1 MANQYANKVV
11 NGETGD
17 VIIDLTGDT
26 LINATQLQSGIK
38 AHARSGEIITGTN
51 TNDADTSDANA
62 TASQILDGAIA
73 YVQGNKVVGTMT
85 NNGAVSGTIS
95 TKAQQYT
102 VPAGYHDGSGKVQIA
117 TAEQAKIVAGNIKQG
132 VQILGV
138 SGTYSG
144 EGVNLQSKTVTS
156 SFTAQTVT
164 ADSGYDALS
173 QVTVAAMPYSETDNA
188 AGGVTVTIGE
198 AHGTK

>member
-1 MANQYANKVV
+1 MANQYINKVV

-17 VIIDLTGDT
+17 VLIDLTGDT
-26 LINATQLQSGIK
+26 LIQASQLVSGIK
-38 AHARSGEIITGTN
+38 AHARSGAVITGTN

-62 TASQILDGAIA
+62 TASQILSQATA
-73 YVQGNKVVGTMT
+73 YVQGSKVTGTMT

-117 TAEQAKIVAGNIKQG
+117 TAEQNKLIPGNLKQNIT
-132 VQILGV
+132 ILGIT
-138 SGTYSG
+138 GTYAG
-144 EGVNLQSKTVTS
+144 EAAQLQSKTVTS

-173 QVTVAAMPYSETDNA
+173 QVTVAAMPWSETDNS
-188 AGGVTVTIGE
+188 AGGKTVTIG
-198 AHGTK
+198 ASA

>member
-1 MANQYANKVV
+1 MANEYINKVV

-17 VIIDLTGDT
+17 VLIDLTGDT
-26 LINATQLQSGIK
+26 LINASQLVSGIK
-38 AHARSGEIITGTN
+38 AHARSGAVITGTN
-51 TNDADTSDANA
+51 TNDANTSDANA
-62 TASQILDGAIA
+62 TASQILNGATA
-73 YVQGNKVVGTMT
+73 YVQGSKVTGTMT

-117 TAEQAKIVAGNIKQG
+117 TAEQNKLIPGNLKQNIT
-132 VQILGV
+132 ILGV
-138 SGTYSG
+138 TGTYSG

-164 ADSGYDALS
+164 ADAGYDALS
-173 QVTVAAMPYSETDNA
+173 QVTVNAMPYSETDNS
-188 AGGVTVTIGE
+188 AGGKTVTIG
-198 AHGTK
+198 AGA

>member
-1 MANQYANKVV
+1 MPNQYINKVV

-17 VIIDLTGDT
+17 VLIDLTGDT
-26 LINATQLQSGIK
+26 LINANQLVSGIV
-38 AHARSGEIITGTN
+38 AHARSGQTITGTN
-51 TNDADTSDANA
+51 TNDANTSDANA
-62 TASQILDGAIA
+62 TASQILSGATA
-73 YVQGNKVVGTMT
+73 YVQGSKVTGTMT

-102 VPAGYHDGSGKVQIA
+102 VPAGYHDGSGKVQIVS
-117 TAEQAKIVAGNIKQG
+117 TEQAKIIAGNIKQG

-138 SGTYSG
+138 TGTYSG

-164 ADSGYDALS
+164 ADAGYDALS
-173 QVTVAAMPYSETDNA
+173 QVTVNAMPYSETDNS
-188 AGGVTVTIGE
+188 AGGKTVTIG
-198 AHGTK
+198 ASA

>member
-1 MANQYANKVV
+1 MANEYINKVV

-17 VIIDLTGDT
+17 VLIDLTGDT
-26 LINATQLQSGIK
+26 LISANQLVSGIV
-38 AHARSGEIITGTN
+38 AHARSGATITGTN
-51 TNDADTSDANA
+51 TNDANTSDANA
-62 TASQILDGAIA
+62 TASQILSGATA
-73 YVQGNKVVGTMT
+73 YVQGSKVTGTMT

-117 TAEQAKIVAGNIKQG
+117 TAEQAKIIAGNIKQG

-138 SGTYSG
+138 TGTYSG
-144 EGVNLQSKTVTS
+144 EAAVLQAKTVTS

-173 QVTVAAMPYSETDNA
+173 QVTVNAMPYSEVDNS
-188 AGGVTVTIGE
+188 AGGKTATIG
-198 AHGTK
+198 ASA

>member
-1 MANQYANKVV
+1 MPNQYINKVV

-17 VIIDLTGDT
+17 VLIDLTGDT
-26 LINATQLQSGIK
+26 LINANQLVSGIV
-38 AHARSGEIITGTN
+38 AHARSGATITGTN
-51 TNDADTSDANA
+51 TNDANTSDANA
-62 TASQILDGAIA
+62 TASQILSGATA
-73 YVQGNKVVGTMT
+73 YVQGAKVTGTMT

-117 TAEQAKIVAGNIKQG
+117 TAEQNKIIAGNIKQG

-138 SGTYSG
+138 TGTYSG
-144 EGVNLQSKTVTS
+144 EAAVLQAKTVTS

-173 QVTVAAMPYSETDNA
+173 QVTVNAMPYSETDNS
-188 AGGVTVTIGE
+188 AGGKTVTIG
-198 AHGTK
+198 ASA

>member
-1 MANQYANKVV
+1 MANENVNKVV
-11 NGETGD
+11 NGETGE

-26 LINATQLQSGIK
+26 LIQASQLQSGIK
-38 AHARSGEIITGTN
+38 AHARSGAIITGTN

-62 TASQILDGAIA
+62 TASQILTGATA
-73 YVQGNKVVGTMT
+73 YVNGAKVTGTMT
-85 NNGAVSGTIS
+85 NNGAVSGVIS

-117 TAEQAKIVAGNIKQG
+117 SAEQDKIIAGNIKQG
-132 VQILGV
+132 VTVLGV
-138 SGTYSG
+138 TGTYSG
-144 EGVNLQSKTVTS
+144 EGVNLQSKSVTS

-164 ADSGYDALS
+164 ADAGYDALS

-188 AGGVTVTIGE
+188 AGGVTVTIG
-198 AHGTK
+198 ASA

>member
-1 MANQYANKVV
+1 MPNQYINKVV

-17 VIIDLTGDT
+17 VLIDLTGDT
-26 LINATQLQSGIK
+26 LIQASQLQSGIV
-38 AHARSGEIITGTN
+38 AHARSGAVITGTN
-51 TNDADTSDANA
+51 TNDANTTDANA
-62 TASQILDGAIA
+62 TASQILSGATA
-73 YVQGNKVVGTMT
+73 YVQGSKVTGSMT

-95 TKAQQYT
+95 AKSEQYT

-117 TAEQAKIVAGNIKQG
+117 SAEQNKIIAGNIKSG
-132 VQILGV
+132 VSILGV
-138 SGTYSG
+138 TGTYSG

-173 QVTVAAMPYSETDNA
+173 QVTVNAMPYSETDNA
-188 AGGVTVTIGE
+188 AGGVTVTIG
-198 AHGTK
+198 ASA

>member
-1 MANQYANKVV
+1 MPNQYINKVV

-17 VIIDLTGDT
+17 VLIDLTGDT
-26 LINATQLQSGIK
+26 LINASQLVSGIK
-38 AHARSGEIITGTN
+38 AHARSGAVITGTN

-62 TASQILDGAIA
+62 TASQILNGATA
-73 YVQGNKVVGTMT
+73 YVQGSKVTGTMT

-117 TAEQAKIVAGNIKQG
+117 TAEQNKIIAGNIKQG
-132 VQILGV
+132 VTVLGV
-138 SGTYSG
+138 TGTYSG

-164 ADSGYDALS
+164 ADAGYDALS
-173 QVTVAAMPYSETDNA
+173 QVTVNAMPYSETDNS
-188 AGGVTVTIGE
+188 AGGKTVTIG
-198 AHGTK
+198 AGA

>member
-1 MANQYANKVV
+1 MPNQYINKVV

-17 VIIDLTGDT
+17 VLIDLTGDT
-26 LINATQLQSGIK
+26 LIQASQLQSGIT
-38 AHARSGEIITGTN
+38 AHARSGEVITGTN

-62 TASQILDGAIA
+62 TASQILSGATA
-73 YVQGNKVVGTMT
+73 YVQGSKVTGTMT

-95 TKAQQYT
+95 TKTQQYT

-117 TAEQAKIVAGNIKQG
+117 TAEQNKIIAGNIKQG

-138 SGTYSG
+138 TGTYSG
-144 EGVNLQSKTVTS
+144 EGVNLQSKSVTS

-164 ADSGYDALS
+164 ADAGYDALS

-188 AGGVTVTIGE
+188 AGGVTVTIG
-198 AHGTK
+198 ASA

>member
-1 MANQYANKVV
+1 MPNQYINKVV

-17 VIIDLTGDT
+17 VLIDLTGDT
-26 LINATQLQSGIK
+26 LIQASQLVSGIK
-38 AHARSGEIITGTN
+38 AHARSGAVITGTN

-62 TASQILDGAIA
+62 TASQILNGATA
-73 YVQGNKVVGTMT
+73 YVQGAKVTGTMT

-95 TKAQQYT
+95 SRDQAYT
-102 VPAGYHDGSGKVQIA
+102 VPTGYHDGSGTVQISS
-117 TAEQAKIVAGNIKQG
+117 AERAKIIPGNIKQG
-132 VQILGV
+132 IVILGQT
-138 SGTYSG
+138 GTYSG

-173 QVTVAAMPYSETDNA
+173 QVTVNAMPYSETDNS
-188 AGGVTVTIGE
+188 AGGKTVTIG
-198 AHGTK
+198 ASA